1 MTADSATGSEI
12 GFSGL
17 KGVFTR
23 CSIVFVDVPLTS
35 VQACFEKSDFVD
47 PVVPVFAAFA
57 HCRWV
62 VATHSRRKPG
72 RLLFGRQV
80 RFLFCLG
87 GDRSLALVASLLITL
102 KAFFRLGAVVPWP
115 AVGAWTSEGL
125 MPETRFRI
133 NGGNNEQ
140 TRNASFFDEVQPN
153 RG

>member
-1 MTADSATGSEI
+1 MIDISLAAVEA
-12 GFSGL
+12 GF
-17 KGVFTR
+17 KKR
-23 CSIVFVDVPLTS
+23 
-35 VQACFEKSDFVD
+35 DFVD

-80 RFLFCLG
+80 RFLFYLG

-140 TRNASFFDEVQPN
+140 TRNASFFDEVQPS